1 METPVVK
8 SRGRPRKRRR
18 EEDSPV
24 EGKQG
29 VVEVVVGI
37 GIIGESN
44 GDDKEDGKNIGSSRK
59 RGRPPKKRAVE
70 MRGEAMIGRYVL
82 KKFDGSGTFLGKIVS
97 FDSGLY
103 RVDYEDGDCEDLDS
117 GELREFV
124 IGDERQRFVGEL
136 LERKKRL
143 DDTIEKRSVMK
154 LKEEP
159 DKNVRL
165 KGKQEEGVNVKEEAT
180 KVDSVEVVCA
190 LEKVDV
196 ANAGNVPNDLRKIEV
211 SEFPGKDV
219 SGSDIEDN
227 DDGDKDEDYCFEEDD
242 DDSSDDSCEYGLGWE
257 TRADTEFPAILP
269 PELPPSSGTIGVPE
283 EYVPHL
289 FSVHGF
295 LRTFSVHLFLSP
307 FTLDDL
313 VGCLKCTTPNTLLDA
328 IHVALLRVLRR
339 HLESLASEGSQLA
352 SKCMRSIDW
361 SLLDILTWPVYLVH
375 YLTAIGHLNGSE
387 WKGFY
392 IDALE
397 KEYCTLSIETK
408 LTVLLILCD
417 DALDA
422 EEIRSEI
429 DTREESEVGVDAD
442 VISSNP
448 LDIVTRH
455 AYPRTSKTS
464 VKKDRDNPNLVAE
477 NGVIFNSKTMKSD
490 NHNIDTDDVGE
501 DGNRDECRLCGMEGM
516 LICCDGC
523 PSAYHSRCIG
533 VNKLSIPD
541 GEWFCPECTISRIGP
556 PINNG
561 TSLRGAEVFGVDT
574 YAQLFL
580 GTCSHL
586 LVLKVSLKASS
597 FVRYYNRN
605 DVPTVLSVLSSSPYH
620 SVSYL
625 GICQAISKYWELPQA
640 VLSPLMI
647 NQMVVDNNDDYR
659 LLPFQ
664 SHPSDENR
672 NEKDLYNYASSGG
685 ESSIHDASGLGN
697 GNLKSGSDSVLLGAA
712 LQNDPR
718 SMLYSGA
725 SSVRQNAINMTSVLS
740 EQAELS
746 RSTQVGLADQ
756 STAAGMALSASGYA
770 TGTVAS
776 YKNGVCFPETCH
788 VQLGEDKVRAAGK
801 MSQKKD
807 TCLYLGSIFKPLAY
821 VNSYVHGAF
830 AASAAANF
838 AGLSSDENQ
847 ASEIHAS
854 DPRKAMAANISLQAK
869 AFSSA
874 AVRFFWPSTIKKLVE
889 IPRERCSWCFHCKAP
904 VTSKKACLLNQAAL
918 NATRAEMKF
927 ISGLRLEKIVDG
939 GLYGIA
945 AYTVFMEES
954 FRGLT
959 VGPFRSV
966 SYREQW
972 RKKIEQASACC
983 EIKSLL
989 LELERNLCSIA
1000 LSPEWT
1006 KLVDTWM
1013 DESPVPQSAAATG
1026 SVQKRGPGKRKK
1038 HVTTA
1043 EAADDDPN
1051 DSKELCWWRGGKLA
1065 KFVFQ
1070 RGIFPSRVLRKA
1082 ARQGGSKRLP
1092 GIYYA
1097 DGSDVPKRSRQ
1108 FIWRAAVEMAK
1119 NASQLAL
1126 QVRYLDQ
1133 HIKWSDVVRPEQ
1145 NPVDGKGPETE
1156 AFAFRNA
1163 QICDKRITENKILYG
1178 IVFGSQKHLSS
1189 RLMKSIIE
1197 KEECEDGNLKYWF
1210 LEARVPLYLVKE
1222 YEEKAE
1228 KTDLSPPVKPD
1239 RYTKRQRR
1247 QLKAS
1252 RKDIFVYLALK
1263 RDDLHVCPCASC
1275 HTDVLLELAV
1285 TCNTCEGYCHK
1296 TCMLCSTEL
1305 MDEDIE
1311 FRAICRQCSQRK
1323 LLSQSNNSVESP
1335 ISPLAMQ
1342 GQEFQN
1348 SAAVGKSGKLKSG
1361 GQHQNSTTFSKSLK
1375 SKNSTQQS
1383 SSVGTSDKR
1392 SKSKSKS
1399 SRSQTS
1405 KSQKK
1410 ASLCHGLIW
1419 KKKSSNDDGS
1429 EFRRRNIIFRGSSEG
1444 LTLRPGCHLCTNP
1457 YSPNLMYIRCEAT
1470 CENWYHADAV
1480 KLDESKLPELFGFKC
1495 CKCRR
1500 IKSPKCPYADDD
1512 PKKTEIRKLRIRG
1525 PKEETVDANS
1535 LSEATS
1541 DQADSLASTP
1551 LSLIEID
1558 EEEDDMFTETRDPL
1572 LMSSQIEQTPDPNSE
1587 PGFDQNSFWPGPQK
1601 LPVRRHMQSE
1611 KDDDGVTWTDSAQ
1624 LPTSDE
1630 TKNFPDPNIGWDICS
1645 GGVEEGPSLNCDG
1658 LNYESDYEPQTY
1670 FSFTELLEND
1680 GDNQLEGGEASS
1692 GAWKDIPG
1700 EYSLNG
1706 FMEHCNLSS
1715 FDELLEA
1722 KGPIEPSEGVRCEVC
1737 QVATPAPD
1745 IACHVCG
1752 IQIHRHCSPWED
1764 VFPGGSWSCGQC
1776 RGCS

>member
-18 EEDSPV
+18 EEDSPT
-24 EGKQG
+24 E
-29 VVEVVVGI
+29 VVEI
-37 GIIGESN
+37 GIVGGSIEDG
-44 GDDKEDGKNIGSSRK
+44 KEDGEKMGNSRK

-97 FDSGLY
+97 YDSGLY

-136 LERKKRL
+136 LERRNKL
-143 DDTIEKRSVMK
+143 DDSIEKRSVMK

-159 DKNVRL
+159 GKDARL
-165 KGKQEEGVNVKEEAT
+165 KGKQEVGVNLKEEAT

-190 LEKVDV
+190 LQKVDEQ
-196 ANAGNVPNDLRKIEV
+196 NAGNVLNDSRKTEV
-211 SEFPGKDV
+211 SEFPGEDV
-219 SGSDIEDN
+219 SGSDIDDN
-227 DDGDKDEDYCFEEDD
+227 DEGDKDEDYCFEDDD

-257 TRADTEFPAILP
+257 TRADTEIPAILP

-283 EYVPHL
+283 EYVSHL

-313 VGCLKCTTPNTLLDA
+313 VGCLKCSTPNTLLDA

-339 HLESLASEGSQLA
+339 HLESLVSEGSQLA
-352 SKCMRSIDW
+352 SKCMRAIDW
-361 SLLDILTWPVYLVH
+361 SLLDNLTWPVYLVH
-375 YLTAIGHLNGSE
+375 YLIAMGHLNGSE
-387 WKGFY
+387 WKAFY

-408 LTVLLILCD
+408 LTVLQILCD
-417 DALDA
+417 DVLDA

-429 DTREESEVGVDAD
+429 DTREESEVGVDSD
-442 VISSNP
+442 VSFSNP
-448 LDIVTRH
+448 FDKVTRH
-455 AYPRTSKTS
+455 AYPRNSKTF
-464 VKKDRDNPNLVAE
+464 VGKDRDNSSSVTE
-477 NGVIFNSKTMKSD
+477 NSVFFGSKTVKSED
-490 NHNIDTDDVGE
+490 HNLDTDDVGE

-541 GEWFCPECTISRIGP
+541 GEWFCPECTIGRIGP
-556 PINNG
+556 PINSG
-561 TSLRGAEVFGVDT
+561 TSLRGAEVFGVDS

-605 DVPTVLSVLSSSPYH
+605 DVPTVLSVLCSSPYH
-620 SVSYL
+620 SISYL
-625 GICQAISKYWELPQA
+625 GICQAISKYWELPQP
-640 VLSPLMI
+640 VVSPLMI
-647 NQMVVDNNDDYR
+647 NQSMVVDNKDDYR
-659 LLPFQ
+659 LLSFQ
-664 SHPSDENR
+664 PHLSAENR
-672 NEKDLYNYASSGG
+672 NEEAPYNYATGVG

-697 GNLKSGSDSVLLGAA
+697 GNLKSGSDSILLGEA
-712 LQNDPR
+712 LQNDPK
-718 SMLYSGA
+718 SMLYSSV
-725 SSVRQNAINMTSVLS
+725 SSMRQNATNVTSVLS
-740 EQAELS
+740 ELAELC

-756 STAAGMALSASGYA
+756 STTAEIAVCTSGYA
-770 TGTVAS
+770 TGTS
-776 YKNGVCFPETCH
+776 HKNGVCFPESYH
-788 VQLGEDKVRAAGK
+788 LQVGEVSVRTVGK
-801 MSQKKD
+801 TFQKKD
-807 TCLYLGSIFKPLAY
+807 TCLYMGSIFKPLAY
-821 VNSYVHGAF
+821 VNNYVHGAF
-830 AASAAANF
+830 AASAVANF

-854 DPRKAMAANISLQAK
+854 DPRKAMAANVSLQAK

-874 AVRFFWPSTIKKLVE
+874 AVRFFWPSTVKKLVE

-945 AYTVFMEES
+945 AYTLFMEES

-959 VGPFRSV
+959 VGPFRSL

-972 RKKIEQASACC
+972 RKKVEQASACC

-1000 LSPEWT
+1000 VSSEWT

-1013 DESPVPQSAAATG
+1013 DESPVPQSAAASG
-1026 SVQKRGPGKRKK
+1026 PVQKRGPGKRKK
-1038 HVTTA
+1038 NNTIP
-1043 EAADDDPN
+1043 EAADDDPI

-1070 RGIFPSRVLRKA
+1070 KGIFPSRVIRKA
-1082 ARQGGSKRLP
+1082 ARQGGSKRLL

-1145 NPVDGKGPETE
+1145 NAVEGKGPETE

-1163 QICDKRITENKILYG
+1163 RICDKRITENKILYG

-1228 KTDLSPPVKPD
+1228 TTDLSPPVKPD
-1239 RYTKRQRR
+1239 RFTKRQRR

-1252 RKDIFVYLALK
+1252 RKDIFVYLSLK
-1263 RDDLHVCPCASC
+1263 RDGLHVCPCASC
-1275 HTDVLLELAV
+1275 HTDALLELAV

-1296 TCMLCSTEL
+1296 TCMLSSTEL
-1305 MDEDIE
+1305 VDEDIE
-1311 FRAICRQCSQRK
+1311 FRAICKQCSQRK
-1323 LLSQSNNSVESP
+1323 FLCQSNNSVESP

-1348 SAAVGKSGKLKSG
+1348 SAVVPKSGKLKSS
-1361 GQHQNSTTFSKSLK
+1361 GQHQNSTTAVKSLK
-1375 SKNSTQQS
+1375 SKNCTQQF
-1383 SSVGTSDKR
+1383 SSVGTSNKR
-1392 SKSKSKS
+1392 SKSGSKS
-1399 SRSQTS
+1399 SKGKSSKSKTS
-1405 KSQKK
+1405 KSERK

-1429 EFRRRNIIFRGSSEG
+1429 DFRLRNIIFRGSSEG
-1444 LTLRPGCHLCTNP
+1444 LTLQPKCHLCQKT
-1457 YSPNLMYIRCEAT
+1457 YSPNLMYIRCEAI

-1500 IKSPKCPYADDD
+1500 IKSPTCPYED
-1512 PKKTEIRKLRIRG
+1512 PKKTEVRKLLIRG

-1558 EEEDDMFTETRDPL
+1558 EEEDDMFTEADDPL
-1572 LMSSQIEQTPDPNSE
+1572 LMSVSKIDQMPDPNSE
-1587 PGFDQNSFWPGPQK
+1587 PGFDQNSFVPGPQK
-1601 LPVRRHMQSE
+1601 LPVRRQMQSE
-1611 KDDDGVTWTDSAQ
+1611 KDDDGLTWTDFSSVQ

-1630 TKNFPDPNIGWDICS
+1630 TKNFADPKVEWDICN
-1645 GGVEEGPSLNCDG
+1645 GGVQAGPSLNCDG
-1658 LNYESDYEPQTY
+1658 FNYESDYEPQTY

-1680 GDNQLEGGEASS
+1680 GDNPVEGVDASS
-1692 GAWKDIPG
+1692 GGWNDIAG

-1706 FMEHCNLSS
+1706 FMEHCNVSS
-1715 FDELLEA
+1715 FDSLLEA
-1722 KGPIEPSEGVRCEVC
+1722 KAPIEPSAELRCEVC

-1745 IACHVCG
+1745 LACHMCG
-1752 IQIHRHCSPWED
+1752 IQIHRHCSPWDD
-1764 VFPGGSWSCGQC
+1764 VFPGGLWSCGQC
-1776 RGCS
+1776 REWS